1 MEVNVL
7 ENLVKYYH
15 ENKISHAY
23 LIETNNL
30 EKCYLDLLEVIKQI
44 FCQNEYNKECN
55 KCNICNLV
63 NQNYLPSLVVISPD
77 GMNIKKEQIVELKKK
92 FSTVPIYTK
101 ENIYVIKNAEKLNG
115 ASATTMLKF
124 LEEPEQN
131 ILGFFITNNAN
142 NVISTIRSRCEVIK
156 VLYDIHELDINNI
169 TNDINKDKF
178 DVAIEYLFKIEVE
191 KKLGIMYNRD
201 VVLNK
206 FSEREDIKT
215 VFKIIFIIY
224 EELLKKVM
232 GLDNKFDF
240 EKINELSS
248 LDKDKV
254 LRRINLVTK
263 FIDDIDSNVNVELL
277 LDKFVIELGDYIE

>member
-1 MEVNVL
+1 
-7 ENLVKYYH
+7 
-15 ENKISHAY
+15 
-23 LIETNNL
+23 
-30 EKCYLDLLEVIKQI
+30 
-44 FCQNEYNKECN
+44 
-55 KCNICNLV
+55 
-63 NQNYLPSLVVISPD
+63 
-77 GMNIKKEQIVELKKK
+77 
-92 FSTVPIYTK
+92 
-101 ENIYVIKNAEKLNG
+101 
-115 ASATTMLKF
+115 MLKF

-206 FSEREDIKT
+206 FSEREYIKS

>member
-115 ASATTMLKF
+115 ASANTMLKF

>member
-1 MEVNVL
+1 VEVNVL

-115 ASATTMLKF
+115 ASANTMLKF

-191 KKLGIMYNRD
+191 KNLGIMYNRD

>member
-1 MEVNVL
+1 
-7 ENLVKYYH
+7 
-15 ENKISHAY
+15 
-23 LIETNNL
+23 
-30 EKCYLDLLEVIKQI
+30 
-44 FCQNEYNKECN
+44 
-55 KCNICNLV
+55 
-63 NQNYLPSLVVISPD
+63 
-77 GMNIKKEQIVELKKK
+77 
-92 FSTVPIYTK
+92 
-101 ENIYVIKNAEKLNG
+101 
-115 ASATTMLKF
+115 MLKF

>member
-7 ENLVKYYH
+7 ENLVKNYH

-115 ASATTMLKF
+115 ASANTMLKF

>member
-92 FSTVPIYTK
+92 FSTVPIY
-101 ENIYVIKNAEKLNG
+101 VIKNAEKLNG
-115 ASATTMLKF
+115 ASANTMLKF

-191 KKLGIMYNRD
+191 KNLGIMYNRD

>member
-63 NQNYLPSLVVISPD
+63 NQNYLPSLIVISPD

-115 ASATTMLKF
+115 ASANTMLKF

>member
-77 GMNIKKEQIVELKKK
+77 GMNIKKEQILELKKK

-115 ASATTMLKF
+115 ASANTMLKF

>member
-92 FSTVPIYTK
+92 FSTIPIYTK

-115 ASATTMLKF
+115 ASANTMLKF

-191 KKLGIMYNRD
+191 KNLGIMYNRD

>member
-115 ASATTMLKF
+115 ASANTMLKF

-206 FSEREDIKT
+206 FSEKEDIKT

>member
-63 NQNYLPSLVVISPD
+63 NQNYLPTLVVISPD

-115 ASATTMLKF
+115 ASANTMLKF

>member
-30 EKCYLDLLEVIKQI
+30 EKCYFDLLEVIKQI

-115 ASATTMLKF
+115 ASANTMLKF

-206 FSEREDIKT
+206 FSEKEDIKT

>member
-115 ASATTMLKF
+115 ASANTMLKF

-169 TNDINKDKF
+169 TNDINIDKF

-248 LDKDKV
+248 LDKDSV

>member
-77 GMNIKKEQIVELKKK
+77 GMNIKKEQNVELKKK

-115 ASATTMLKF
+115 ASANTMLKF

>member
-115 ASATTMLKF
+115 ASANTMLKF

-240 EKINELSS
+240 KKINELSS

-263 FIDDIDSNVNVELL
+263 FINDIDSNVNVELL

>member
-30 EKCYLDLLEVIKQI
+30 EKCYLDLLGVIKQI

-115 ASATTMLKF
+115 ASANTMLKF

>member
-115 ASATTMLKF
+115 ASANTMLKF

-169 TNDINKDKF
+169 TNYINKDKF
-178 DVAIEYLFKIEVE
+178 DVEIEYLCKIEVE

-263 FIDDIDSNVNVELL
+263 FIYDIDSNVNVELL

>member
-15 ENKISHAY
+15 ENKMSHAY

-115 ASATTMLKF
+115 ASANTMLKF

-232 GLDNKFDF
+232 GLDNEFDF

>member
-115 ASATTMLKF
+115 ASANTMLKF

-232 GLDNKFDF
+232 GLDNEFDF

>member
-115 ASATTMLKF
+115 ASANTMLKF

-240 EKINELSS
+240 KKINELSS

>member
-15 ENKISHAY
+15 ENKMSHAY

-115 ASATTMLKF
+115 ASANTMLKF

-240 EKINELSS
+240 EKINELSI

-263 FIDDIDSNVNVELL
+263 FIDDIDSNVNIELL

>member
-115 ASATTMLKF
+115 ASANTMLKF

-277 LDKFVIELGDYIE
+277 LDKFFIELGDYIE

>member
-1 MEVNVL
+1 VEVNVL

-115 ASATTMLKF
+115 ASANTMLKF

-263 FIDDIDSNVNVELL
+263 FIDDVDSNVNVELL

>member
-115 ASATTMLKF
+115 ASANTMLKF

-156 VLYDIHELDINNI
+156 VLYDINELDINNI

>member
-30 EKCYLDLLEVIKQI
+30 EKCYLDLLGVIKQI

-115 ASATTMLKF
+115 ASANTMLKF

-248 LDKDKV
+248 LDKDSV

-263 FIDDIDSNVNVELL
+263 FIDDIDSNVNIELL

>member
-115 ASATTMLKF
+115 ASANTMLKF

-156 VLYDIHELDINNI
+156 VPYDIHELDINNI

>member
-115 ASATTMLKF
+115 ASANTMLKF

-169 TNDINKDKF
+169 KNDINKDKF

>member
-101 ENIYVIKNAEKLNG
+101 ENIYLIKNAEKLNG
-115 ASATTMLKF
+115 ASANTMLKF

>member
-115 ASATTMLKF
+115 VSANTMLKF

>member
-1 MEVNVL
+1 MIRSMTGFGRGFYTNSEREYTVEIKAVNHRYTDINVRLPYGLSFL
-7 ENLVKYYH
+7 EDK
-15 ENKISHAY
+15 
-23 LIETNNL
+23 
-30 EKCYLDLLEVIKQI
+30 
-44 FCQNEYNKECN
+44 
-55 KCNICNLV
+55 
-63 NQNYLPSLVVISPD
+63 
-77 GMNIKKEQIVELKKK
+77 IKKKIQEKIERGKIDISITFVNNSNLGKKITINQSLAKAYIEELKK
-92 FSTVPIYTK
+92 I
-101 ENIYVIKNAEKLNG
+101 
-115 ASATTMLKF
+115 
-124 LEEPEQN
+124 EEE
-131 ILGFFITNNAN
+131 
-142 NVISTIRSRCEVIK
+142 
-156 VLYDIHELDINNI
+156 NNI

-191 KKLGIMYNRD
+191 KNLGIMYNRD

>member
-115 ASATTMLKF
+115 ASANTMLKF

-178 DVAIEYLFKIEVE
+178 DVAIKYLFKIEVE

>member
-15 ENKISHAY
+15 ENKMSHAY

-115 ASATTMLKF
+115 ASANTMLKF

-169 TNDINKDKF
+169 TNDINIDKF

-263 FIDDIDSNVNVELL
+263 FIDDIDSNVNIELL